1 MESDVPS
8 PVEVIAMSSGSRFL
22 YRIVQASSSC
32 IASST
37 SKATA
42 TVAASVQ
49 ATSSSGDDNSTAAE
63 KPPKSQNL
71 ANQESKNGDTTTDQ
85 LNVVSSST
93 DTPAN
98 EEPRTKRPKLDSP
111 LTPPTC
117 ISTSTDTDQEIK
129 GVIFD
134 MDGTLTI
141 PVLDFVEMRRELN
154 IPPGVDL
161 LPAVLKMPPK
171 EKERSMRIIE
181 KFEEEGANKLKLQ
194 PGALDLLHY
203 IAENGVKRALV
214 TRNSMIQA
222 EAFLDRLKEELSANQ
237 EKYPGLSKDSV
248 FSQVRLRLF

>member
-1 MESDVPS
+1 
-8 PVEVIAMSSGSRFL
+8 MSSESRFL

-71 ANQESKNGDTTTDQ
+71 ANQESKNGDATTDQ

-93 DTPAN
+93 DTPVN
-98 EEPRTKRPKLDSP
+98 EEHEEPPTKKQKLDSP
-111 LTPPTC
+111 LTPP
-117 ISTSTDTDQEIK
+117 STSSDTDQEIK

-134 MDGTLTI
+134 MHGTLTI

-154 IPPGVDL
+154 IPPGAEIV
-161 LPAVLKMPPK
+161 ATVLKMPPM
-171 EKERSMRIIE
+171 EKERGLKIIE
-181 KFEEEGANKLKLQ
+181 KFEEEGAKKLKLQ

-203 IAENGVKRALV
+203 IAENGVKSALI
-214 TRNSMIQA
+214 TRSSTIQT
-222 EAFLDRLKEELSANQ
+222 EAFLDRIKEGVSANQ
-237 EKYPGLSKDSV
+237 EKYPSLSEDPV
-248 FSQVRLRLF
+248 FSQVPISCVKQI